1 MGETDG
7 DAAMKRDDRPPA
19 TVAGLMTEDLLSIL
33 PQDNVGRARDVM
45 LSLGIHAV
53 LVMDGNDV
61 RGIVTSTDLL
71 DSWPDKEPI
80 ATVMTRAPVS
90 INIQTPV
97 REAARAMI
105 VGRTHHLLVAD
116 EVDGESEV
124 VGILSSLDLLEAITI
139 DPT

>member
-1 MGETDG
+1 
-7 DAAMKRDDRPPA
+7 
-19 TVAGLMTEDLLSIL
+19 
-33 PQDNVGRARDVM
+33 M
-45 LSLGIHAV
+45 LSAGVHAV

-71 DSWPDKEPI
+71 DSWPDDEPI
-80 ATVMTRAPVS
+80 ATVMTQAPVS
-90 INIQTPV
+90 IGAQTPL

-105 VGRTHHLLVAD
+105 VGRTHHLLVGD

-124 VGILSSLDLLEAITI
+124 VGILSSFDLLEAITA